1 MTSYYTV
8 LTNLQCTN
16 WRLYLSQHS
25 TAITLTRLVLGS
37 LLEQV
42 LFSSELIYINNFIII
57 SLNRLGGFIIAPDFD
72 IKSLKINGMNISY
85 MDRPAKDDQ
94 QPTLVF
100 VHGFT
105 NQKVVWIPLLR
116 QLPSSWRI
124 IAFDLPGHGESGF
137 SEDFTYF
144 PNTLVDLMHK
154 VSDWKNIIVILYK
167 LCNIAWSFMYM

>member
-1 MTSYYTV
+1 
-8 LTNLQCTN
+8 
-16 WRLYLSQHS
+16 
-25 TAITLTRLVLGS
+25 
-37 LLEQV
+37 
-42 LFSSELIYINNFIII
+42 
-57 SLNRLGGFIIAPDFD
+57 
-72 IKSLKINGMNISY
+72 MNISY